1 MVGRVYQWEPA
12 WFLAFRSS
20 AILPTS
26 IRETLMK
33 RLALAGVMTGVLSF
47 ALAGVGVRAASFVPS
62 PSPVVTP
69 SPTDGPSPSASPDG
83 QPKRVCESYTLIGA
97 VHGAAAI
104 ALRRPQGSAPRIAR
118 FPRVNA
124 QGSDQVFPHLAR
136 TETDGEVWYRAL
148 LPIRPNGSTG
158 WIPDRQLTLRRSDY
172 RVEVDTSL
180 LRLTAFRLCLRIGS
194 YAIGIG
200 TKDTPTP
207 HGVFFLNSLLR
218 PPPGSIYGEFTY
230 GLSAYSQ
237 VIRDWKGGGIVG
249 IHGTNDPS
257 SIGKRVSHGCI
268 RMRNAD
274 IRKLARTLPLGTPVG
289 IR

>member
-1 MVGRVYQWEPA
+1 MSRAGRP
-12 WFLAFRSS
+12 
-20 AILPTS
+20 I
-26 IRETLMK
+26 I
-33 RLALAGVMTGVLSF
+33 LALVVSWSMTATGQSASPPAALS
-47 ALAGVGVRAASFVPS
+47 VST
-62 PSPVVTP
+62 PSPVVTA
-69 SPTDGPSPSASPDG
+69 SPTDGASPSASPG
-83 QPKRVCESYTLIGA
+83 GHPKRACESYTMIGA
-97 VHGAAAI
+97 VDGAAAI
-104 ALRRPQGSAPRIAR
+104 ALRRPWATAPRIAR
-118 FPRVNA
+118 FPTVNA
-124 QGSDQVFPHLAR
+124 QGSEQVFPLLER
-136 TETDGEVWYRAL
+136 TQTDDGAWYQAL

-172 RVEVDTSL
+172 RVDIDTSR
-180 LRLTAFRLCLRIGS
+180 LRLTVFRLCEPIGS

-207 HGVFFLNSLLR
+207 RGVFFLNSLLR

-237 VIRDWKGGGIVG
+237 VIRNWKGGGIVG
-249 IHGTNDPS
+249 IHGTNDPT

-274 IRKLARTLPLGTPVG
+274 IRKLARTLPLGTLVT